1 MLADRLHELLADTY
15 VLFAKTQNYHWNV
28 EGCNFKSLHEMF
40 EEQYSDLYSAIDVLA
55 EIIRTLGVNTNG
67 TLSEYLRLSKI
78 EEPELGV
85 SSCKMVE
92 DLLRDNM
99 LIQETLNA
107 VLDEAK
113 NQIEAWNFIS
123 RIKTADG
130 SITVY
135 CFEEKPTSAI
145 EIKLLCVR

>member
-113 NQIEAWNFIS
+113 NEDDEVVAAFVSDRLTAHRKAAWMLKSTIC
-123 RIKTADG
+123 G
-130 SITVY
+130 
-135 CFEEKPTSAI
+135 CCE
-145 EIKLLCVR
+145 